1 MVTNQV
7 EIVKLHP
14 DAKIPE
20 RKHLTDAGFDL
31 YAVSIKET
39 EDYIE
44 YGTGIAINFE
54 KVMRSPNQ
62 LIWVDIRPRSSISK
76 YNLMLCNSPGTI
88 DMGYNGE
95 ILCRFKRVPKMEVLG
110 VFGVVEKP
118 TFIANAEDIEIYRV
132 GDAIAQLVFCYGPL
146 VTFTEVKELSSN
158 TSNRGNGSFGSTG
171 R

>member
-1 MVTNQV
+1 MATNQV

-31 YAVSIKET
+31 YAVSVKET
-39 EDYIE
+39 QDYIE

-62 LIWVDIRPRSSISK
+62 LIWADIRPRSSISK
-76 YNLMLCNSPGTI
+76 YNLVLCNSPGTI
-88 DMGYNGE
+88 DMGYTGE
-95 ILCRFKRVPKMEVLG
+95 IICRFRKVPAAYTD
-110 VFGVVEKP
+110 P
-118 TFIANAEDIEIYRV
+118 IYGTWKFTLAPEALNIYQV

-146 VTFTEVKELSSN
+146 VTFSEVSQLSPNSSN
-158 TSNRGNGSFGSTG
+158 RKDGGFGSTT
-171 R
+171 

>member
-1 MVTNQV
+1 MATNQV

-14 DAKIPE
+14 DAIIPE

-31 YAVSIKET
+31 YAVSMKET
-39 EDYIE
+39 GNYIE

-62 LIWVDIRPRSSISK
+62 LIWADIRPRSSISK
-76 YNLMLCNSPGTI
+76 YNLILCNSPGTI

-95 ILCRFKRVPKMEVLG
+95 ILCRFKRVPTPYKD
-110 VFGVVEKP
+110 P
-118 TFIANAEDIEIYRV
+118 IYGTWKFTLAPEALNIYQV

-146 VTFTEVKELSSN
+146 ITFTEVKELSFN